1 MRILHLTD
9 THLYGDDD
17 SRHYG
22 RIDTTAALNG
32 LLARFTALRDID
44 AVVLTG
50 DASED
55 AAAASYQKLHAIL
68 DPFAEQLGAQLAV
81 VMGNHDVSAHYAE
94 VRGMGARGTTVQD
107 HVLDLPG
114 GGRIVVLD
122 SSVPGAGYGHLEAE
136 QIQWLRDVLATPAAG
151 DRGTVLAIH
160 HPPLVAAT
168 AMLQSLDLDELE
180 VLAGVLEDTDVRIV
194 LAGHYHHEMTSR
206 IGAVPVHVAP
216 GITNVVDPITAG
228 EREGSLALSGAS
240 IIELAGTADPAHDA
254 APRVFTSVF
263 PNAGDPLADPTVPVY
278 DFGPA
283 EIRAIQEHA
292 GR

>member
-17 SRHYG
+17 SRHYD
-22 RIDTTAALNG
+22 RIDTAAALTG
-32 LLARFTALRDID
+32 LLARFSTLRDID

-55 AAAASYQKLHAIL
+55 ATAASYQKLHAIL
-68 DPFAEQLGAQLAV
+68 DPFAADLGAQLAV
-81 VMGNHDVSAHYAE
+81 VMGNHDLSAHYAE
-94 VRGMGARGTTVQD
+94 VRGMGARSTTVQD
-107 HVLDLPG
+107 RVVDLDG

-136 QIQWLRDVLATPAAG
+136 QIQWLREVLSTPAAG

-168 AMLQSLDLDELE
+168 SMLQSLDLDELE
-180 VLAGVLEDTDVRIV
+180 VLAGALTGSDVRIV

-206 IGAVPVHVAP
+206 IAGIPVHVAP
-216 GITNVVDPITAG
+216 GITNVVDPVTAG
-228 EREGSLALSGAS
+228 ERESSLALSGAS
-240 IIELAGTADPAHDA
+240 IIELADGADAAPDI

-263 PNAGDPLADPTVPVY
+263 PNAGDTLADHTVPVY